1 MFLEWRLRKIRVK
14 EEKKLTNTNLY
25 LYKSITKYIQNSSL
39 RGIEKE
45 EILHQLLDMMLQAQ
59 NENKPINTIIGND
72 YEEFCQSIIKEY
84 TEGRSTAYRLLSNIQ
99 TYLIWLLIISAI
111 MILLRKLLNP
121 LFDLG
126 ITIDQFILANIIS
139 LIIVPISKKN
149 SQETSYLTSF
159 YQRFY
164 TMNKG
169 LSKSATYAL
178 ILSTLILVA
187 LRYVLT
193 KTLGSEVFN
202 FTITLLASVPYIIIT
217 LLIIGGIQIYKRFCE
232 KAS

>member
-1 MFLEWRLRKIRVK
+1 
-14 EEKKLTNTNLY
+14 
-25 LYKSITKYIQNSSL
+25 
-39 RGIEKE
+39 
-45 EILHQLLDMMLQAQ
+45 
-59 NENKPINTIIGND
+59 
-72 YEEFCQSIIKEY
+72 
-84 TEGRSTAYRLLSNIQ
+84 
-99 TYLIWLLIISAI
+99 

-169 LSKSATYAL
+169 LSKSATYGL